1 MIEQVLIGGLT
12 MGLTC
17 LAAWAV
23 LLNSGLEEAV
33 ARNSLLTLLVLMQFY
48 HVLNCR
54 SESRSAFRVPLRDN
68 PILMAGMLVAFGIF
82 VLATELP
89 LMQELLR
96 TNSLSI
102 GNWLALGAIAS
113 VVFVAMELYKRRRRE
128 KPASRSFP

>member
-1 MIEQVLIGGLT
+1 

-17 LAAWAV
+17 LVAWAV
-23 LLNSGLEEAV
+23 LLNSGLEEAA

-68 PILMAGMLVAFGIF
+68 PILMVGMLVAFGIY
-82 VLATELP
+82 VLATEMP

-96 TNSLSI
+96 TNSLSLER
-102 GNWLALGAIAS
+102 WLILGGIAS
-113 VVFVAMELYKRRRRE
+113 VIIVVMEFYKWLRRE
-128 KPASRSFP
+128 RPA